1 MAAPGLLPTKY
12 VNGVPLP
19 TSRKTLRMREKYII
33 LLVFVTF
40 GTVCFGAFV
49 YLPDFRDGVRVDTLR
64 GHLQNVG
71 DVMVPHR
78 GVGGKILR
86 HDNLGIDAHV
96 IDDKLRLGHKI
107 EFDIAQQKRMEEVG
121 KKLNMSK
128 GDTLKFKQHIEDDKE
143 KIVQEKKNKEELI
156 KQFEMEKLKVVKQD
170 HAGGEGAQGG
180 APTDH
185 DVLEKRNQVKEVYH
199 YINYTCTLQVSCN
212 IQVFVISIHHG
223 QHLITGARCIRK
235 KQAI

>member
-71 DVMVPHR
+71 DVMVTQPTTLY
-78 GVGGKILR
+78 GK
-86 HDNLGIDAHV
+86 
-96 IDDKLRLGHKI
+96 
-107 EFDIAQQKRMEEVG
+107 
-121 KKLNMSK
+121 
-128 GDTLKFKQHIEDDKE
+128 
-143 KIVQEKKNKEELI
+143 LI
-156 KQFEMEKLKVVKQD
+156 YDSRFNV
-170 HAGGEGAQGG
+170 
-180 APTDH
+180 
-185 DVLEKRNQVKEVYH
+185 R
-199 YINYTCTLQVSCN
+199 
-212 IQVFVISIHHG
+212 
-223 QHLITGARCIRK
+223 
-235 KQAI
+235 